1 MSSRHNSPLTPPEE
15 SERLTLA
22 RKLKDAREYLGL
34 SQDYVSQQTT
44 IPRPAVSEIEAG
56 RRRVESLEL
65 KRLATLYGRPLNYF
79 LQLDSSSS
87 AEPSADAQAITA
99 VEAKLRTTTRNL
111 PKEDIQEILQ
121 FAEYLRHRKQSEA
134 ARVAERKQP

>member
-1 MSSRHNSPLTPPEE
+1 MSSRHNSPVTPPEQ
-15 SERLTLA
+15 SERLELA

-34 SQDYVSQQTT
+34 SQDYVSQQTA

-65 KRLATLYGRPLNYF
+65 KRLATLYGRPLSYF
-79 LQLDSSSS
+79 LQLDSPNS
-87 AEPSADAQAITA
+87 AEPSADAQAATA
-99 VEAKLRTTTRNL
+99 VEVKLRTTTKNL

-134 ARVAERKQP
+134 ARAAERK